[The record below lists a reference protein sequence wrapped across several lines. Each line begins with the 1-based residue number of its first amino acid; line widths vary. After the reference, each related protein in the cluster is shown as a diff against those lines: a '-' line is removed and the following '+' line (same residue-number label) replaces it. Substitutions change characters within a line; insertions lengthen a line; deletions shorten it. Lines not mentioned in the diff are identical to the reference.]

1 VKARW
6 LLLVHQIPP
15 KPDYLRVKIWRRLQ
29 RVGAVAIKSSVYA
42 LPPGEARL
50 EDLQWVMREVV
61 EGGGDASIVE
71 ARFVDGLSDDQVR
84 ELFQG
89 AREAE
94 YAELE
99 KELAGVGEEDAS
111 GLLERARKKLAEVA
125 ARDFFSAPGR
135 ERVEEALRR
144 LEARAGRAAAASPRG
159 APVLAL
165 SDHRGRTWVTR
176 TGIHVDRMASA
187 WLIRRFIDPRARFR
201 FVSPRSYRR
210 APGELRFDM
219 FDGEFS
225 HQDGLCTFEVLA
237 RRFGLQDP
245 ALRPIAELVHDIDLK
260 DARHGRPEAAGVE
273 RLVAAIAIAH
283 PEDEVRLQRASAVL
297 DDLYE
302 LFRRKR
308 S

>member
-1 VKARW
+1 MKPRW
-6 LLLVHQIPP
+6 LLLIHQIPP

-42 LPPGEARL
+42 LPAGAGSL

-99 KELAGVGEEDAS
+99 KELGAVPGEGSAS
-111 GLLERARKKLAEVA
+111 LVERARRKLAEIA

-135 ERVEEALRR
+135 QRVEEALRR
-144 LEARAGRAAAASPRG
+144 TEARGVAPIPAAQLSP
-159 APVLAL
+159 A
-165 SDHRGRTWVTR
+165 DHRGRTWVTR

-187 WLIRRFIDPRARFR
+187 WLIRRFIDPKARFR
-201 FVSPRSYRR
+201 FVSPKRYRR

-219 FDGEFS
+219 FGGEFT
-225 HQDGLCTFEVLA
+225 HEGDRCTFEALI

-245 ALRPIAELVHDIDLK
+245 ALRPLAELVHDIDLK
-260 DARHGRPEAAGVE
+260 DGRYGRAETAGLE
-273 RLVAAIAIAH
+273 QLVTAIAMAH
-283 PEDEVRLQRASAVL
+283 RSDEARLERASAVL

-308 S
+308 A

>member
-1 VKARW
+1 VKPRW

-29 RVGAVAIKSSVYA
+29 RMGAVAIKSSVYA
-42 LPPGEARL
+42 LPAGDGPL

-71 ARFVDGLSDDQVR
+71 ARFVDGLTDDQVQ

-89 AREAE
+89 ARESE

-99 KELAGVGEEDAS
+99 KELAAAGDEAVA
-111 GLLERARKKLAEVA
+111 RVRKKLAEVV

-135 ERVEEALRR
+135 QRVEEALRR
-144 LEARAGRAAAASPRG
+144 QGAAP
-159 APVLAL
+159 APSTRLDPAE
-165 SDHRGRTWVTR
+165 HRGRTWVTR

-187 WLIRRFIDPRARFR
+187 WLIRRFIDPKARFR
-201 FVSPRSYRR
+201 FVSPKSYRR

-219 FDGEFS
+219 FDGELT
-225 HQDGLCTFEVLA
+225 HEGDLCTFEVLI
-237 RRFGLQDP
+237 RRFGLHDP
-245 ALRPIAELVHDIDLK
+245 ALRPLAELVHDIDLK
-260 DARHGRPEAAGVE
+260 DSRYGRAETVGVE
-273 RLVAAIAIAH
+273 RMVTAIAMAH
-283 PEDEVRLQRASAVL
+283 RKDEARLERASAVL

-308 S
+308 A